1 MSTRK
6 EINAFFGLEAER
18 EVSSL
23 VHFQISVPASRLA
36 TLSSLTEAL
45 EKTAHLVL
53 QADPTPLLRRAEQ
66 VAEAV
71 VESATP
77 NESLLLE
84 RIAQR
89 RSMQAIIEADEWL
102 TAEQINEMQT
112 SPPANKNHPASDWKR
127 RGRIYSV
134 DMDGKDHYASYQFD
148 VMGRPLPIIKDI
160 LAALGSIPDS
170 WSIASWFHYPNGWI
184 AGRNGSAVA
193 PKEALDRPAD
203 VIKAASKRLRSYQA

>member
-1 MSTRK
+1 M
-6 EINAFFGLEAER
+6 
-18 EVSSL
+18 
-23 VHFQISVPASRLA
+23 
-36 TLSSLTEAL
+36 
-45 EKTAHLVL
+45 VL

-84 RIAQR
+84 RIALR

-102 TAEQINEMQT
+102 TAEQINEMQGA
-112 SPPANKNHPASDWKR
+112 PPANKNLPASDWKR

-134 DMDGKDHYASYQFD
+134 DMDGKERYASYQFD

-160 LAALGSIPDS
+160 LAALGPVSDS
-170 WSIASWFHYPNGWI
+170 WSIASWFHYPNGWV
-184 AGRNGSAVA
+184 AGRDGKAVS
-193 PKEALDRPAD
+193 PKESLDRPVE
-203 VIKAASKRLRSYQA
+203 VIKAAAKRLRSYQA